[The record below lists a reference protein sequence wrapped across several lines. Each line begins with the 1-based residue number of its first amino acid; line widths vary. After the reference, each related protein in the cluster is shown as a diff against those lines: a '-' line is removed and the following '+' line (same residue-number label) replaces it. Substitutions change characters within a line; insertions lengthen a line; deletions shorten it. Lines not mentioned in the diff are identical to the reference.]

1 MKDLTTLEFVQWV
14 RRTDKAHLFL
24 FDEHDGDE
32 KWIPMSVCTDLDED
46 TKTIRVETWFVEKED
61 LTDYAV

>member
-1 MKDLTTLEFVQWV
+1 MRDLTTIEFVQLV
-14 RRTDKAHLFL
+14 RETDKAYLFL

-32 KWIPMSVCTDLDED
+32 KWIPMSVCNPPDED
-46 TKTIRVETWFVEKED
+46 TKTVNVETWFVEKED